1 MTRFAVNKAGFFDQ
15 FRALDQLRLTFTPN
29 RDQGLCRIFVR
40 QRHSHTLGF
49 ELVSPVGSH
58 PPQNRF
64 TGNVTS

>member
-29 RDQGLCRIFVR
+29 RDPGLCRIFVR

-49 ELVSPVGSH
+49 EL
-58 PPQNRF
+58 
-64 TGNVTS
+64 